1 MNRIL
6 FSLFFFILSVVSVNA
21 QIFEP
26 VKWSTSVDKISDGE
40 YNLIIKATL
49 EKGWHLPSQ
58 ETFPDD
64 VLGPIP
70 TEFSFLDQDNNY
82 ELVGK
87 TEEPQVAPHF
97 DKIFEIELK
106 NFSDEAVF
114 KQHIKLLN
122 PDLKQIKGTVFYS
135 VCDDEKCLA
144 PEEVQLVYPLVKT
157 EQSTTSLSAHTIDE
171 SSKLMS
177 DKLNLNITGWDDY
190 KVEEV
195 KEKSG
200 FTIFLLGFL
209 GGFIALLT
217 PCVFPM
223 IPLTVSFFSKSASN
237 SKRGTANSILYGF
250 FIFLI
255 YVLLSL
261 PFHLLDS
268 LDPEFLNNV
277 STNVTLNIIFFII
290 FLAFAISFFGYFELT
305 LPASWSNAL
314 DSKANKIGGWIGIF
328 FMALTLAIVSFSC
341 TGPILGTLLGSSL
354 STDGGATQL
363 TLGMSGFG
371 LALALPFT
379 LFAMFPKW
387 LNSLPKS
394 GGWLNTVKVVL
405 GFIELALALKFLSNA
420 DLVEHWG
427 LLKRELFIGLW
438 IAIGI
443 GMALYLFGKIRFPHD
458 SPVKKLSKGRIAFG
472 LLTIAFVIYLVPGL
486 TNSKYANLKLLSGF
500 PPPSFYSYYDK
511 ASDCPLGLNCYKD
524 LDEGLAAAKLENKP
538 IMLDFTGWACVN
550 CRKMEEHVWSTS
562 KVYDVLSKDY
572 IIISLY
578 VDDRR
583 ELADGEKFEY
593 LKPNGTVKK
602 IKTVG
607 DKWATL
613 QTINFQN
620 NSQPFYVLL
629 DHDMQLLN
637 HITAYT
643 SSADDYYN
651 WLKLGLD
658 HFNKKL

>member
-1 MNRIL
+1 MNRFFLSLL
-6 FSLFFFILSVVSVNA
+6 FLFLSLTWVNA
-21 QIFEP
+21 QIFDP
-26 VKWSTSVDKISDGE
+26 IDWSTSVEKNSDNE
-40 YNLIIKATL
+40 FTLIAKANLET
-49 EKGWHLPSQ
+49 GWHLPSQ
-58 ETFPDD
+58 ESFPDD
-64 VLGPIP
+64 VIGPIP
-70 TEFSFLDQDNNY
+70 TEFTFLDQDQSY

-87 TEEPQVAPHF
+87 TEEPQVEPHF
-97 DKIFEIELK
+97 DNIFQIELK
-106 NFSDEAVF
+106 NFSNEAVF
-114 KQHIKLLN
+114 KQKVKLLN
-122 PDLKQIKGTVFYS
+122 TALNSIQATVFFS
-135 VCDDEKCLA
+135 VCDDEKCLP
-144 PEEVQLVYPLVKT
+144 PEEVELIFTLVET
-157 EQSTTSLSAHTIDE
+157 ETPISITTHTIDE
-171 SSKLMS
+171 RSQLLSE
-177 DKLNLNITGWDDY
+177 KLNLNITGWDNFEI
-190 KVEEV
+190 EEV
-195 KEKSG
+195 KEKSY

-237 SKRGTANSILYGF
+237 VKKGMANSILYGF

-255 YVLLSL
+255 YVLLSV
-261 PFHLLDS
+261 PFHVLDT

-277 STNVTLNIIFFII
+277 STNVTLNILFFLI
-290 FLAFAISFFGYFELT
+290 FLTFAISFFGYFELT

-314 DSKANKIGGWIGIF
+314 DSRANKIGGWIGIF

-354 STDGGATQL
+354 STDSGATQL
-363 TLGMSGFG
+363 TLGMGGFG

-394 GGWLNTVKVVL
+394 GGWLNTIKVVL

-438 IAIGI
+438 IVIGI
-443 GMALYLFGKIRFPHD
+443 AMALYLFGKIRFPHD
-458 SPVKKLSKGRIAFG
+458 GPLKKLSKGRIVLG
-472 LLTIAFVIYLVPGL
+472 ILTIAFVVYLFPGL
-486 TNSKYANLKLLSGF
+486 TNTQNANLKLLSGF

-511 ASDCPLGLNCYKD
+511 NTECPLGLNCYKD
-524 LDEGLAAAKLENKP
+524 LNEGLEAAKLENKP

-550 CRKMEEHVWSTS
+550 CRKMEEHVWSS
-562 KVYDVLSKDY
+562 PKVYDILNKDY
-572 IIISLY
+572 VVISLY

-583 ELADGEKFEY
+583 VLDENEQFEY
-593 LKPNGTVKK
+593 LKPNGAVKK

-613 QTINFQN
+613 QTINFEN
-620 NSQPFYVLL
+620 NSQPYYVLL
-629 DHDMQLLN
+629 DHDMKLLN

-643 SSADDYYN
+643 PNVDDYYE
-651 WLKLGLD
+651 WLKTGVE
-658 HFNKKL
+658 HFNRRP